1 MYYYNTSV
9 CEGGHT
15 RGRVVVIAS
24 LHVRVHADGGCM
36 HGERE
41 VVVVMSCVCVHRKRE
56 VVVTS
61 VHVGG
66 HAWMVVTCMHV
77 CHRGCHWLWLC
88 PRHPIFSHILSPL
101 IINED
106 CMAALAAHTVLS
118 LSSVPHPCPRHHVP
132 ILIMFL
138 SSLCFH
144 PHCVSVLIMFLSLSC
159 LCPHCHVI
167 VGVHLWDSGGSWW

>member
-41 VVVVMSCVCVHRKRE
+41 VVVVTSCVCVHRKRE

-61 VHVGG
+61 VHAGG

-77 CHRGCHWLWLC
+77 CHCGCRWLWLC

-118 LSSVPHPCPRHHVP
+118 LSSVPHPCPHHHVP
-132 ILIMFL
+132 ILVMFL

-144 PHCVSVLIMFLSLSC
+144 PSSLCFCPHYVSVLIMSVPSLSC
-159 LCPHCHVI
+159 HCGCPF
-167 VGVHLWDSGGSWW
+167 VGQWG